1 MVTDESLQP
10 LSKRVLSMATNKTRK
25 PTAAERRK
33 VRELKRERFLDEIKD
48 EIDELNRIRSVK
60 QRREAAS
67 DLIDYINLHYIDA
80 LTR

>member
-1 MVTDESLQP
+1 MP
-10 LSKRVLSMATNKTRK
+10 RK
-25 PTAAERRK
+25 QTSAERREK
-33 VRELKRERFLDEIKD
+33 RELARERFIDGIKD

-80 LTR
+80 LS

>member
-1 MVTDESLQP
+1 
-10 LSKRVLSMATNKTRK
+10 MAKQ
-25 PTAAERRK
+25 TAAQRRK
-33 VRELKRERFLDEIKD
+33 ARELKREQFLDGIKD

-80 LTR
+80 LTP